1 MVDNTK
7 QQSKLNC
14 MTIILKI
21 LEAILP
27 AFVGQLAT
35 KFFGKKV
42 KKSVISNL
50 KSHDIFNTMVRV
62 RNEVAN
68 LKFYTHGE
76 YDKVKTRMCY
86 DFTKHKTLKCTIRMN
101 DLIMTRDIDEM
112 GRDELKKLILDE
124 QNNMHKDY
132 IRAIKIDWDLK
143 GVDPKDVE
151 YVIHLFEKFRYDVI
165 ASFENRINSIFGSS
179 YNKDNFALMLAVL
192 EMWAMGIDLLPRDMQ
207 TTFESLNGKFKDIK
221 YLS

>member
-1 MVDNTK
+1 M
-7 QQSKLNC
+7 KLAL
-14 MTIILKI
+14 LKI
-21 LEAILP
+21 LEIILP
-27 AFVGQLAT
+27 QFI
-35 KFFGKKV
+35 KSIFGKKE
-42 KKSVISNL
+42 KKRLIIDLEN
-50 KSHDIFNTMVRV
+50 HDVFSTLDRV

-86 DFTKHKTLKCTIRMN
+86 DFTKHKSIKCSARM
-101 DLIMTRDIDEM
+101 LEIVRTKDIDTM
-112 GRDELKKLILDE
+112 DRDKLKKFILLE
-124 QNNMHKDY
+124 QGDMHREY
-132 IRAIKIDWDLK
+132 IKAIRIEWDLK
-143 GVDPKDVE
+143 GVSPQDVD

-165 ASFENRINSIFGSS
+165 VSFEHRINSIFGST

-192 EMWAMGIDLLPRDMQ
+192 EMWAMGIDLLPRDMS

>member
-1 MVDNTK
+1 M
-7 QQSKLNC
+7 KLAL
-14 MTIILKI
+14 LKI
-21 LEAILP
+21 LEIILP
-27 AFVGQLAT
+27 QFI
-35 KFFGKKV
+35 
-42 KKSVISNL
+42 KS
-50 KSHDIFNTMVRV
+50 IFNRKEKKRLIIDLENHDVFSTLDRV

-86 DFTKHKTLKCTIRMN
+86 DFTKHKSIKCSARM
-101 DLIMTRDIDEM
+101 LEIVRTKDIDTM
-112 GRDELKKLILDE
+112 DRDKLKKFILLE
-124 QNNMHKDY
+124 QGDMHREY
-132 IRAIKIDWDLK
+132 IKAIRIEWDLK
-143 GVDPKDVE
+143 GVSPQDVD

-165 ASFENRINSIFGSS
+165 VSFEHRINSIFGSS

-192 EMWAMGIDLLPRDMQ
+192 EMWAMGIDLLPRDMS

>member
-1 MVDNTK
+1 
-7 QQSKLNC
+7 

-35 KFFGKKV
+35 KLWGKKV
-42 KKSVISNL
+42 KKNVIENL

-62 RNEVAN
+62 RNEVAT

-76 YDKVKTRMCY
+76 FDKVKTRMCY
-86 DFTKHKTLKCTIRMN
+86 DFAKHKTLKCATRMN
-101 DLIMTRDIDEM
+101 DLIMTRNIDEM

>member
-1 MVDNTK
+1 M
-7 QQSKLNC
+7 KLA
-14 MTIILKI
+14 ILKI
-21 LEAILP
+21 LEIILP
-27 AFVGQLAT
+27 QFI
-35 KFFGKKV
+35 KSIFSKKE
-42 KKSVISNL
+42 KKRLIIDLEN
-50 KSHDIFNTMVRV
+50 HDVFSTLDRV

-86 DFTKHKTLKCTIRMN
+86 DFTKHKSIKCSARMLEIVRTKN
-101 DLIMTRDIDEM
+101 IDTMDRDK
-112 GRDELKKLILDE
+112 LKKFILLE
-124 QNNMHKDY
+124 QGDMHREY
-132 IRAIKIDWDLK
+132 IKAIRIEWDLK
-143 GVDPKDVE
+143 GVSPQDVD

-165 ASFENRINSIFGSS
+165 VSFEHRINSIFGST

-192 EMWAMGIDLLPRDMQ
+192 EMWAMGIDLLPRDMS

>member
-1 MVDNTK
+1 M
-7 QQSKLNC
+7 KLAL
-14 MTIILKI
+14 LKI
-21 LEAILP
+21 LEIILP
-27 AFVGQLAT
+27 QFI
-35 KFFGKKV
+35 
-42 KKSVISNL
+42 KS
-50 KSHDIFNTMVRV
+50 IFNRKEKKRLIIDLENHDVFSTLDRV

-86 DFTKHKTLKCTIRMN
+86 DFTKHKSIKCSARM
-101 DLIMTRDIDEM
+101 LEIVRTKDIDTM
-112 GRDELKKLILDE
+112 DRDKLKKLILLE
-124 QNNMHKDY
+124 QGDMHREY
-132 IRAIKIDWDLK
+132 IKAIRIEWDLK
-143 GVDPKDVE
+143 GVSPQDVD

-165 ASFENRINSIFGSS
+165 VSFEHRINSIFGSS

>member
-1 MVDNTK
+1 M
-7 QQSKLNC
+7 KLAL
-14 MTIILKI
+14 LKI
-21 LEAILP
+21 LEIILP
-27 AFVGQLAT
+27 QFI
-35 KFFGKKV
+35 KSIFKKKE
-42 KKSVISNL
+42 KKRLIIELEN
-50 KSHDIFNTMVRV
+50 HDVFSTLDRV

-86 DFTKHKTLKCTIRMN
+86 DFTKHKSIKCSARM
-101 DLIMTRDIDEM
+101 LEIVRTKDIDTM
-112 GRDELKKLILDE
+112 DRDKLKKFILLE
-124 QNNMHKDY
+124 QGDMHREY
-132 IRAIKIDWDLK
+132 IKAIRIEWDLK
-143 GVDPKDVE
+143 GVSPQDVD

-165 ASFENRINSIFGSS
+165 VSFEHRINSIFGST

-192 EMWAMGIDLLPRDMQ
+192 EMWAMGIDLLPRDMS

>member
-1 MVDNTK
+1 M
-7 QQSKLNC
+7 KLAL
-14 MTIILKI
+14 LKI
-21 LEAILP
+21 LEIILP
-27 AFVGQLAT
+27 QFI
-35 KFFGKKV
+35 KSIFSKKE
-42 KKSVISNL
+42 KKRLIIDLEN
-50 KSHDIFNTMVRV
+50 HDVFSTLDRV

-86 DFTKHKTLKCTIRMN
+86 DFTKHKSIKCSARMLEIVRTKN
-101 DLIMTRDIDEM
+101 IDTMDRDK
-112 GRDELKKLILDE
+112 LKKLILLE
-124 QNNMHKDY
+124 QGDMHREY
-132 IRAIKIDWDLK
+132 IKAIRIEWDLK
-143 GVDPKDVE
+143 GVSPQDVD

-165 ASFENRINSIFGSS
+165 VSFEHRINSIFGST

-192 EMWAMGIDLLPRDMQ
+192 EMWAMGIDLLPRDMS

>member
-1 MVDNTK
+1 M
-7 QQSKLNC
+7 KLAL
-14 MTIILKI
+14 LKI
-21 LEAILP
+21 LEIILP
-27 AFVGQLAT
+27 QFI
-35 KFFGKKV
+35 KSIFRKKQ
-42 KKSVISNL
+42 KKRLIIELEN
-50 KSHDIFNTMVRV
+50 HDIFSTLVRV

-86 DFTKHKTLKCTIRMN
+86 DFTKHKSIKCSAKMLEIVRTK
-101 DLIMTRDIDEM
+101 DVDIMDRDK
-112 GRDELKKLILDE
+112 LKKLILLE
-124 QNNMHKDY
+124 QGDMHREY
-132 IRAIKIDWDLK
+132 IKAIRIEWDLK
-143 GVDPKDVE
+143 GVNPQDVD

-165 ASFENRINSIFGSS
+165 VSFEHRINSIFGST